1 LSGTFFDER
10 SPERSFASF
19 HVRAERPGGEVYKVG
34 QRVGAFEIL
43 SVEPRLVVL
52 DDGGA
57 GCYLKL
63 AGASVPPPAAP
74 APKRSKKK
82 RSAKE
87 EKKAEKKVE
96 EKADFTAEEL
106 NANIRAL
113 GGDKYE
119 IKKELLPKIA
129 QRSAQLRSTTHWT
142 QVRGYSGVLGLRIE
156 KLASEGL
163 LEKLG
168 LRTGDMV
175 KTLNGLQLTSL
186 EGALEAQKLMST
198 APHLNLLIQRDG
210 TPVTLDY
217 HVVP

>member
-1 LSGTFFDER
+1 SGTFFDER

-82 RSAKE
+82 RS
-87 EKKAEKKVE
+87 
-96 EKADFTAEEL
+96 
-106 NANIRAL
+106 
-113 GGDKYE
+113 G
-119 IKKELLPKIA
+119 
-129 QRSAQLRSTTHWT
+129 S
-142 QVRGYSGVLGLRIE
+142 
-156 KLASEGL
+156 
-163 LEKLG
+163 
-168 LRTGDMV
+168 
-175 KTLNGLQLTSL
+175 
-186 EGALEAQKLMST
+186 
-198 APHLNLLIQRDG
+198 
-210 TPVTLDY
+210 
-217 HVVP
+217 